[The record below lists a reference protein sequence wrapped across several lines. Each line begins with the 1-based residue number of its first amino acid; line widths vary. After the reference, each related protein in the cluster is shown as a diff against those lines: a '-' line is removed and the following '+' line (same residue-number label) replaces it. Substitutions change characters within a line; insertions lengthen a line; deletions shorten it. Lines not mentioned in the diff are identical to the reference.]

1 MQVNIVCL
9 YITVLLSLKYNFFA
23 MNFEKAPLTKDMAC
37 ALWMTD
43 NPHGIFDSGKNQN
56 IHEMQQN

>member
-1 MQVNIVCL
+1 
-9 YITVLLSLKYNFFA
+9 
-23 MNFEKAPLTKDMAC
+23 MNFEVAPLTKGMAC

-43 NPHGIFDSGKNQN
+43 NPRGIFDSGKNQN